1 MIDETSTPETDELAL
16 PDFLDRA
23 SPEVIAIVKAGR
35 QLTLDQRKAE
45 LAKATAPATV
55 KCEPRTEPKPGSATA
70 MAAKPAEKPEQAIT
84 KPAKVIDVPAP
95 KAKVIVAGKKAD
107 AEMIKLIKEH
117 REFAGGTAGKTLKL
131 LREQHGVSCSQERFK
146 KLYAAAA

>member
-23 SPEVIAIVKAGR
+23 SPEVIAIVEAGR
-35 QLTLDQRKAE
+35 KLSLDQRKAE
-45 LAKATAPATV
+45 LARATAPATV
-55 KCEPRTEPKPGSATA
+55 KCEPRTKPKPGSATA
-70 MAAKPAEKPEQAIT
+70 MAAKPEQTIT

-95 KAKVIVAGKKAD
+95 KAKVIAAGKKAD
-107 AEMIKLIKEH
+107 AEMISLIKEH
-117 REFAGGTAGKTLKL
+117 REAAGGTAGKTLKV
-131 LREQHGVSCSQERFK
+131 LRGMGISCSQERFK